1 MRARRRV
8 RRVGAMRQSAT
19 RSIRGPSLRARAC
32 GGARRAGASSRSDV
46 ASPAVRTRVPLQSS
60 GWLFIPAERSASRRC
75 KHAMCKRARSVI
87 GDRSHSPIP
96 AAERTGA
103 AAERTASARSRCGRR
118 DDRAAAFGAARA
130 SRPPAARRSHGP
142 HSTMTNPVRAA
153 CGAHTRQP
161 TVSSAS
167 TRIAL
172 TRPGEREGVRA
183 CGRDHR
189 THAYRTSGKRMNV
202 ACVGSGD
209 DLNRRA
215 QRMDRMAAL
224 ARCAAQPE

>member
-32 GGARRAGASSRSDV
+32 GGAHRAGASSRSDV
-46 ASPAVRTRVPLQSS
+46 ASPAVRTRVSLQSS

-103 AAERTASARSRCGRR
+103 AAERTASVRSIGTFTMRPAGRPRDCVRHGACIASAGYATFSWPARDDDESGSRSMRRAHAATHRIERVDPHRADAGRR
-118 DDRAAAFGAARA
+118 A
-130 SRPPAARRSHGP
+130 
-142 HSTMTNPVRAA
+142 
-153 CGAHTRQP
+153 
-161 TVSSAS
+161 
-167 TRIAL
+167 
-172 TRPGEREGVRA
+172 
-183 CGRDHR
+183 
-189 THAYRTSGKRMNV
+189 
-202 ACVGSGD
+202 
-209 DLNRRA
+209 
-215 QRMDRMAAL
+215 
-224 ARCAAQPE
+224 